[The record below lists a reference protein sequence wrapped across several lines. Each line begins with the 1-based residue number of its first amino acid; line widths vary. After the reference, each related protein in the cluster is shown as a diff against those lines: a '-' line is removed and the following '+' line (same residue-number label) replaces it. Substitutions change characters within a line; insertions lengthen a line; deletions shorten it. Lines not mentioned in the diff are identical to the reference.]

1 MAAEGDL
8 LGLGGDF
15 GEAPAPNAGADEADA
30 PSGALAQLLAMFPT
44 VDRAVVEMVLSDVDG
59 DAERATE
66 ALLNITDDS
75 VDPAAVV
82 AEASQDNS
90 DEMLALQML
99 QQMMNEEDTAKADA
113 DKVFRQIQQNTERKE
128 AFKNTPKGAGMRAAL
143 LRARAC
149 RLHHPRT
156 RALTRS
162 ALGSRARP
170 LLSVGV
176 KEAFVR
182 NLEKMKAK
190 AMGIKKGESGPSKRY
205 GALLEEDDP
214 AMKV

>member
-8 LGLGGDF
+8 LGLGGDFGKATEPRTGLSGLGGDF

-59 DAERATE
+59 DADRATE

-128 AFKNTPKGAGMRAAL
+128 AFKNTPKGA
-143 LRARAC
+143 RARAQPPSRPC

-170 LLSVGV
+170 PRRPQASRRRLCATS
-176 KEAFVR
+176 R
-182 NLEKMKAK
+182 
-190 AMGIKKGESGPSKRY
+190 R
-205 GALLEEDDP
+205 
-214 AMKV
+214 